1 MNDLTSRAIGPVP
14 GQPGAEPTRPAA
26 ASPPADGADFR
37 ALLERL
43 ERLAGAPAPAEV
55 HDTEGLQQA
64 LRAADQDFTSAMDL
78 RRRLE
83 DAFRSRQ
90 P

>member
-1 MNDLTSRAIGPVP
+1 MNDLTSRAIGPVAS
-14 GQPGAEPTRPAA
+14 QPGAEPPRPAA
-26 ASPPADGADFR
+26 TSPPADGADFR

-43 ERLAGAPAPAEV
+43 ERLAGTPAPAEV